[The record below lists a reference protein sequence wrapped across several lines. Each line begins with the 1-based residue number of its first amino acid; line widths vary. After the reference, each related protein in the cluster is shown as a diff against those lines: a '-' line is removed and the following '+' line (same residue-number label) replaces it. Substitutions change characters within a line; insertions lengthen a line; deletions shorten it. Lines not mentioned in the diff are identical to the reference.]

1 MKKIIIENIE
11 FDVEK
16 GKRLLKLK
24 YNDCPFPQLESEWE
38 SIKPFTF
45 EEIAEFENLE
55 ERRVGILCLGIER
68 LVEEVNPQLLN
79 SETITKTNTYIDE
92 NGELVTKTFED
103 TYELYEVEGK
113 KLSKNL
119 DNWRRVQDCH
129 FVKCK
134 DVSTEREYLIWVDIA
149 SVYRT
154 NKGEREWFDAER
166 DKNKVTAIQAIAW
179 TIQTNIDEGNIKKIV
194 RQGDCVLIKPK
205 NSELPTLATPRHL
218 TENEYRKLMVA
229 ES

>member
-1 MKKIIIENIE
+1 MKKIIIENVE
-11 FDVEK
+11 FDLEK

-24 YNDCPFPQLESEWE
+24 YSDCQFPQLESEWE
-38 SIKPFTF
+38 SIEPFTF

-68 LVEEVNPQLLN
+68 LVEQVNPTLLN

-103 TYELYEVEGK
+103 TYELYEVAGEN
-113 KLSKNL
+113 LSKNL
-119 DNWRRVQDCH
+119 DNWRKVQDCH
-129 FVKCK
+129 FIKCK
-134 DVSTEREYLIWVDIA
+134 DVSTEREYLIWVDID

-154 NKGEREWFDAER
+154 NKGDREWFNMER
-166 DKNKVTAIQAIAW
+166 DKNKVKAIQAIAW
-179 TIQTNIDEGNIKKIV
+179 TIQTNIEKGNIEKIV
-194 RQGDCVLIKPK
+194 RQGDCILIKPT
-205 NSELPTLATPRHL
+205 NSEFPTLDTPRHL
-218 TENEYRKLMVA
+218 TEEEYRKLMVA

>member
-38 SIKPFTF
+38 SIEPFTF

-68 LVEEVNPQLLN
+68 LVEEVNPKLLN
-79 SETITKTNTYIDE
+79 SQTITKTNTYIDE
-92 NGELVTKTFED
+92 NGELVTKTFAD
-103 TYELYEVEGK
+103 TYELYEVAGE

-149 SVYRT
+149 SIYRT
-154 NKGEREWFDAER
+154 NKSENEWFDMER

-179 TIQTNIDEGNIKKIV
+179 TIQTNIEEGNIEKIV

-205 NSELPTLATPRHL
+205 NSELPTLDNPRHL
-218 TENEYRKLMVA
+218 TEKEYRKLMVA

>member
-38 SIKPFTF
+38 SIEPFTF

-68 LVEEVNPQLLN
+68 LVEEVNPKLLN

-103 TYELYEVEGK
+103 TYELYEVAGA

-218 TENEYRKLMVA
+218 TEKEYRKLMVA

>member
-38 SIKPFTF
+38 SIEPFTF

-68 LVEEVNPQLLN
+68 LVEEVNPKLLN

-218 TENEYRKLMVA
+218 TEKEYRKLMVA